1 MLLMLERVELHRL
14 TFPAQQ
20 DDPADLTFRG
30 VTSSYQWKTNTI
42 PRIGKTMSDFQAI
55 ADRVEIDAST
65 RSCTSTRPR
74 WPGSPPK
81 TP

>member
-20 DDPADLTFRG
+20 DLADPADLTFHG

-42 PRIGKTMSDFQAI
+42 PRIGKND
-55 ADRVEIDAST
+55 E
-65 RSCTSTRPR
+65 
-74 WPGSPPK
+74 
-81 TP
+81 